1 MGNHIVVKSRI
12 PQGEDDSFSG
22 ETPPSLEEAARGLS
36 EAMAQS
42 LCLVQSSKGPG
53 AKYIIL
59 FDGKKCLDNL
69 GDFLEA
75 LVPAQGTIEQL
86 EKIKARVF
94 AKFGAYFRLY
104 LNIPMERAKPLQLE
118 RWLRKLSRILKDIEE
133 FPESHELAYFLEAVP
148 EAKTWTYE
156 KDIAPFLEEILEA
169 QKGLD
174 PERID
179 DLRRSNLSLPDHFP
193 RAFSESI
200 IGFISFS
207 QIGESGYCEEKNV
220 LNVDLSAAEKG
231 WGPMLY
237 DLALSL
243 VYPKFLTSGRDSVSK
258 DAENVWS
265 YYLLNRPDVTHILM
279 PSVLKG
285 ECDVPN
291 VDQELAG
298 RAREAQNRVTYLTQ
312 AMQRYGPTTELTTE
326 YRKAEREY
334 LLLKDKLEKTMA
346 RHPLAHKYRIN
357 NPIVAGS
364 ALEGNTEKFLKEL
377 EEKYRLSTKGQSLL
391 HAGEAYFE
399 KKYSRR

>member
-1 MGNHIVVKSRI
+1 MGSHITVR
-12 PQGEDDSFSG
+12 PRLGPEEQDSN
-22 ETPPSLEEAARGLS
+22 PIEEAARGIP
-36 EAMAQS
+36 EALAQG

-69 GDFLEA
+69 GGFLGA
-75 LVPAQGTIEQL
+75 LEGSQGPIQQL
-86 EKIKARVF
+86 EKVKARAF

-118 RWLRKLSRILKDIEE
+118 RWLRELSRILKDIKE
-133 FPESHELAYFLEAVP
+133 FPESHEWGYFLKAVP
-148 EAKTWTYE
+148 EARTWTHE
-156 KDIAPFLEEILEA
+156 RDIAPLLEEILEA

-179 DLRRSNLSLPDHFP
+179 DLRRSNLNLPDYFP

-207 QIGESGYCEEKNV
+207 EIGESGYCEEKNV

-237 DLALSL
+237 DMALSL
-243 VYPKFLTSGRDSVSK
+243 VFPKFLTSGRDSVSTE
-258 DAENVWS
+258 AEKVWG
-265 YYLLNRPDVTHILM
+265 YYLANRPDVTHILM

-285 ECDVPN
+285 KCDLPN
-291 VDQELAG
+291 SDEDIV
-298 RAREAQNRVTYLTQ
+298 REVSDAFKRLEILGQAMKRHGVTPELTQ
-312 AMQRYGPTTELTTE
+312 E

-334 LLLKDKLEKTMA
+334 ILLKDKLDKAIA
-346 RHPLAHKYRIN
+346 RNPLAHKYRIN
-357 NPIVAGS
+357 NPMVS
-364 ALEGNTEKFLKEL
+364 ATMLEHNTGHFL
-377 EEKYRLSTKGQSLL
+377 EELQQKYRLSTKGQSLL

-399 KKYSRR
+399 KKYNRR